1 MAEATKAIDPVCGMT
16 VDPAKTPHR
25 ATHDGQDYFFCGK
38 SCREKFVADPA
49 KFLNK
54 PLASDQVG
62 HHHGTPP
69 HRQPA
74 QRENEGE
81 RSDTGLWTCPM
92 HPEVKSNKPGAC
104 PICGMALEPT
114 QAAIAPNPELADM
127 TRRFW
132 VALVFALPVAALAMS
147 GGFLPWLQ
155 FALAS
160 VAVLWAGAPLF
171 ARGWASI
178 KNRSPNMFTLIAL
191 GTSIAYLDSVVAL
204 IFPNVFPA
212 SFRDMHGNVPI
223 YFEAAAVITALV
235 LLGQMLELKARAR
248 TGDAIRALLDL
259 APKTAR
265 RMEAD
270 GGERDVPVEA
280 IVHGDRLRVR
290 PGEKVPVDGVVIDGA
305 SAVDEAMLTGE
316 AMPVEKRVGDKVTGA
331 TINGSGSFVMR
342 AERVGAETMLA
353 QIVALVAKTQRSR
366 APIQSLADAVASWF
380 VPGVVAVAC
389 ATFIAWIAFGPP
401 PAFAFALAN
410 AVAVLI
416 IACPCAL
423 GLATPISVM
432 VAMGRAAR
440 AGVLFRDAEALQR
453 LATVDTLII
462 DKTGTLTVGKPR
474 VVALGA
480 SAGVE
485 ENELLRLAAAAER
498 ASEHPLAAAI
508 VAAASERGIALPAVG
523 EFQAQS
529 GSGIVARIDGRAVAI
544 GNFALLETL
553 GIGADALP
561 RDANER
567 RQNGETVVF
576 VALDNAFAGWLAL
589 ADPIKPGAAEALAS
603 LRQAGVTPIMASG
616 DARATALAVA
626 RQLGIEN
633 VEAELLPSQKAVLV
647 ARYRAEGKKVAMA
660 GDGINDAPALA
671 AADIGIAMG
680 GGADVALEAAG
691 VTLVKGDLAGIVR
704 AQRMARATF
713 ANIKQN
719 LFFAFAFNAL
729 AIPIAAGVLYPLI
742 GWLLSPMIASA
753 AMSASSVTVVSNAL
767 RLNRARL

>member
-1 MAEATKAIDPVCGMT
+1 MMTELAKAIDPVCGMT
-16 VDPAKTPHR
+16 VDPATTPHR
-25 ATHDGQDYFFCGK
+25 AAHDGRDYFFCGK
-38 SCREKFVADPA
+38 TCREKFVAEPA
-49 KFLNK
+49 KYLSK
-54 PLASDQVG
+54 ACAGQHSPSA
-62 HHHGTPP
+62 GTV
-69 HRQPA
+69 
-74 QRENEGE
+74 
-81 RSDTGLWTCPM
+81 WTCPM
-92 HPEVKSNKPGAC
+92 HPDVRSDKPGPC
-104 PICGMALEPT
+104 PICGMALEPLAPNH
-114 QAAIAPNPELADM
+114 AAAAPNPELAGM

-132 VALVFALPVAALAMS
+132 IALAFALPVAALAMS
-147 GGFLPWLQ
+147 GEFLPWLQ

-160 VAVLWAGAPLF
+160 VAVLWAGQPLL

-178 KNRSPNMFTLIAL
+178 KNRRPNMFTLIAL
-191 GTSIAYLDSVVAL
+191 GTGIAYLDSVVAL
-204 IFPNVFPA
+204 LFPEVFPP

-259 APKTAR
+259 APKIAR
-265 RMEAD
+265 RIEAD
-270 GGERDVPVEA
+270 GHEHDVPVEA
-280 IVHGDRLRVR
+280 IAHGDRLRVR
-290 PGEKVPVDGVVIDGA
+290 PGEKVPVDGVVIEGE
-305 SAVDEAMLTGE
+305 SAIDEAMLTGE
-316 AMPVEKRVGDKVTGA
+316 AMPVTKRGGDQVTGA
-331 TINGSGSFVMR
+331 TLNGSGSFVMR

-366 APIQSLADAVASWF
+366 APIQSHADAVAVWF
-380 VPGVVAVAC
+380 VPGVVVA
-389 ATFIAWIAFGPP
+389 ALVTFAAWIAFGPQ

-453 LATVDTLII
+453 LAAVDTLIV
-462 DKTGTLTVGKPR
+462 DKTGTLTEGKPR
-474 VVALGA
+474 LVALGTA
-480 SAGVE
+480 NGTGE
-485 ENELLRLAAAAER
+485 TELLRLAAAAER
-498 ASEHPLAAAI
+498 ASEHPLAAA
-508 VAAASERGIALPAVG
+508 VAAAAEARHLALPAADAFRATTG
-523 EFQAQS
+523 A
-529 GSGIVARIDGRAVAI
+529 GITARIDGRAVAI

-561 RDANER
+561 QEAKER
-567 RQNGETVVF
+567 RQNGETIVF
-576 VALDNAFAGWLAL
+576 VAVDRAFAGWLAL
-589 ADPIKPGAAEALAS
+589 ADPIKPGAAEALAA
-603 LRQAGVTPIMASG
+603 LRHAGITPIMASG

-626 RQLGIEN
+626 RQLGIDD
-633 VEAELLPSQKAVLV
+633 VEAELKPDQKAALV
-647 ARYRAEGKKVAMA
+647 ARYRAAGKTVVMA

-691 VTLVKGDLAGIVR
+691 VTLVKGDLAGILR
-704 AQRMARATF
+704 AARLARATL
-713 ANIKQN
+713 ANIRQN

-729 AIPIAAGVLYPLI
+729 AIPIAAGVLYPLL

-753 AMSASSVTVVSNAL
+753 AMSASSVTVVGNAL
-767 RLNRARL
+767 RLNRTNL